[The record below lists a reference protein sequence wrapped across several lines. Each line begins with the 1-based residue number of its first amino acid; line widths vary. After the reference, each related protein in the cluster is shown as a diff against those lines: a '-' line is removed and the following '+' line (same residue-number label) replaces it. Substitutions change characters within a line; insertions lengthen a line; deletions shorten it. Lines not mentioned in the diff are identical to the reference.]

1 MWPGNPGLVEGS
13 GWTWMDLDRALMLDP
28 RLGTAHPQEGQEA
41 AEGAW
46 LGKVM
51 ESE

>member
-1 MWPGNPGLVEGS
+1 
-13 GWTWMDLDRALMLDP
+13 MDLDRALMLDP